1 MRKLRIW
8 FALFFCWLFVLYNVE
23 RLHAPIN
30 LASFVYVVAGLLA
43 IPVVVSPRLQ
53 KLSPV
58 ILAAAV
64 VPLVLGLKFQ
74 FGYTISGTALPITV
88 TEIGATALTV
98 ALAQQ
103 LGRSL
108 DELRLAA
115 IATLLTHLHDN
126 TRPFEQGQADI
137 YREIRRAR
145 VHGRPLA
152 LMAISTTADSLDRN
166 LDRLTEAMQ
175 HDCIRNYAQA
185 KIAELLTMEMNSCE
199 IITHQGKHFVTVVPE
214 AGREQARALAERLKR
229 LAHEQLGLELSIGTS
244 LFPDEEITFV
254 KLMERAEAQMRSHSR
269 DCNSPPPPEAL
280 QEWQENE
287 LLPRPLQ
294 VVTEG

>member
-8 FALFFCWLFVLYNVE
+8 FALFFCWLFVLYNIE
-23 RLHAPIN
+23 RLHSPIN
-30 LASFVYVVAGLLA
+30 LASFVYVLAALLA
-43 IPVVVSPRLQ
+43 VPVVIFPRLQ
-53 KLSPV
+53 RLSV
-58 ILAAAV
+58 VWLVAAV
-64 VPLVLGLKFQ
+64 VPLVLVFKLQ
-74 FGYTISGTALPITV
+74 LGYAISGAALPLTV

-98 ALAQQ
+98 VLAQQ

-115 IATLLTHLHDN
+115 ITTLLTHLHDN

-152 LMAISTTADSLDRN
+152 LLAISTTSESLALN
-166 LDRLTEAMQ
+166 LDRLTAAMQ

-185 KIAELLTMEMNSCE
+185 KIAELLTAEMNRCE
-199 IITHQGKHFVTVVPE
+199 IITHQGRHFVTVVPE
-214 AGREQARALAERLKR
+214 AGREQARALAERLKTVAR
-229 LAHEQLGLELSIGTS
+229 ERLGLELSIGVS

-254 KLMERAEAQMRSHSR
+254 KLVERAEAQMNGPAG
-269 DCNSPPPPEAL
+269 DADEL
-280 QEWQENE
+280 QEGSRSWQEADSVDW
-287 LLPRPLQ
+287 PLQ
-294 VVTEG
+294 PITEG